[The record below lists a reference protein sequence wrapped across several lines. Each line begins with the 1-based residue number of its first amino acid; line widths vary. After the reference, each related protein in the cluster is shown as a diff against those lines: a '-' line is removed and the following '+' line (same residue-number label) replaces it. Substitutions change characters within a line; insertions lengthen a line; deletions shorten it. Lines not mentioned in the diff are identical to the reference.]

1 MVVLLHGLFLSGWV
15 MVRLARRLRRCGLR
29 TAIFSYPTRR
39 RSPAD
44 NARDLAA
51 FLVRLSVPRVDLVA
65 HSLGSLVVLH
75 LLAGQSGLRADTGSG
90 PRVRRVVL
98 LGPPLGG
105 SVVARRLTRRAPGR
119 WLLGRSVEQG
129 LLGDGPAVPPD
140 VDLAVIAGSR
150 GWGIGW
156 LFGGLPRPN
165 DGTVAVAET
174 RTPNCRQH
182 TVLPVSHMG
191 LVFSPRVA
199 RRICRFLRHGEL
211 EAAGR
216 ASPALRD
223 RGRGGTR

>member
-1 MVVLLHGLFLSGWV
+1 MPVVLLHGLFLSGWV
-15 MVRLARRLRRCGLR
+15 MVWLARQLRRCGLH

-51 FLVRLSVPRVDLVA
+51 FLVHLSAPRIDLVA
-65 HSLGSLVVLH
+65 HSLGGLVVLH
-75 LLAGQSGLRADTGSG
+75 LLAGQDGLRAETGSG

-98 LGPPLGG
+98 LGPPLDG
-105 SVVARRLTRRAPGR
+105 SVLARRLARRALGR

-129 LLGDGPAVPPD
+129 LLGGRPVAPPG

-150 GWGIGW
+150 GWGVGW

-165 DGTVAVAET
+165 DGTVTVAET
-174 RTPNCRQH
+174 HAPDCPRH

-191 LVFSPRVA
+191 LMVSPRVA

-211 EAAGR
+211 EAIGR
-216 ASPALRD
+216 PCPAV
-223 RGRGGTR
+223 

>member
-1 MVVLLHGLFLSGWV
+1 MVVLIHGLFLSGWV

-39 RSPAD
+39 RSPAE

-51 FLVRLSVPRVDLVA
+51 FLVRLSAPRIDLVA

-75 LLAGQSGLRADTGSG
+75 LLAGRTGLRADAGSG

-98 LGPPLGG
+98 LGPPLNG
-105 SVVARRLTRRAPGR
+105 SAVARRLARWAFGR

-129 LLGDGPAVPPD
+129 LLGGCPAVPPG

-174 RTPNCRQH
+174 RAPDGSRH
-182 TVLPVSHMG
+182 TVLSVSHMG

-211 EAAGR
+211 EAVGR

-223 RGRGGTR
+223 RRRGGTR

>member
-1 MVVLLHGLFLSGWV
+1 MVVLIHGLFLSGWV
-15 MVRLARRLRRCGLR
+15 MVWLAWRLRRCGLH

-51 FLVRLSVPRVDLVA
+51 FLARLSVPHVDLVA
-65 HSLGSLVVLH
+65 HSLGGLVVLH
-75 LLAGQSGLRADTGSG
+75 LLAGRTGSQADTGPG

-105 SVVARRLTRRAPGR
+105 SAVARRLSRWAPGR

-129 LLGDGPAVPPD
+129 LLGERPAVPPG

-174 RTPNCRQH
+174 RAPDCRRH

-199 RRICRFLRHGEL
+199 RRTCRFLRGGEL
-211 EAAGR
+211 EAVGR
-216 ASPALRD
+216 ARPAPRD

>member
-1 MVVLLHGLFLSGWV
+1 MVVLIHGLFLSGWV
-15 MVRLARRLRRCGLR
+15 MVGLARRLRRCGLR

-75 LLAGQSGLRADTGSG
+75 LLAGRTGLRADTGSG

-98 LGPPLGG
+98 LGPPLSG
-105 SVVARRLTRRAPGR
+105 SAVARRLARWALGR

-129 LLGDGPAVPPD
+129 LLGGGPRVPPG

-174 RTPNCRQH
+174 RAPDGSRH

-199 RRICRFLRHGEL
+199 RRTCRFLRDGEL
-211 EAAGR
+211 EAVGG
-216 ASPALRD
+216 ASPALRNH
-223 RGRGGTR
+223 GRGGLR